1 MVHVVVRSQK
11 QVLDTMLIIKRGAFH
26 QTVLNN
32 GATIVKSVFFTG
44 VDTCPPSGFSQKCG
58 PNLIKY

>member
-32 GATIVKSVFFTG
+32 GATIVKSVFFYR
-44 VDTCPPSGFSQKCG
+44 C
-58 PNLIKY
+58 

>member
-32 GATIVKSVFFTG
+32 GATIVKCVFLQVLT
-44 VDTCPPSGFSQKCG
+44 PSGFSQKCG

>member
-32 GATIVKSVFFTG
+32 GATIVKRVFLQ
-44 VDTCPPSGFSQKCG
+44 VL
-58 PNLIKY
+58 NLYMSTIWFLSKVWTKFN

>member
-32 GATIVKSVFFTG
+32 GATIVKCVFLQVLTHVHHLVSLKSV
-44 VDTCPPSGFSQKCG
+44 DQ
-58 PNLIKY
+58 I

>member
-32 GATIVKSVFFTG
+32 GATIVKRVFLQVLTHVHHLVSLKSV
-44 VDTCPPSGFSQKCG
+44 DQ
-58 PNLIKY
+58 I